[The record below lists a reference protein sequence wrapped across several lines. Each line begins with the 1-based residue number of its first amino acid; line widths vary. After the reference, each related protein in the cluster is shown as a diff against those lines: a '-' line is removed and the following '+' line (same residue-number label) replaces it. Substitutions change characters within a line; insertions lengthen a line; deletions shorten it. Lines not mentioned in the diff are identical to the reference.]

1 MFEPKTNSNKMIL
14 ISRPSGWGKSTN
26 LSMIRYFLSKDADKH
41 ASIIDPQPYTNIF
54 FGGDYIIGQG

>member
-1 MFEPKTNSNKMIL
+1 MIL
-14 ISRPSGWGKSTN
+14 INRPSGWGKSTN